1 MGLDQRLSLFPVL
14 VQDSCPLEVAW
25 DWTSDSPCSLS
36 WSRIR
41 VLWRLHGTGPATLPV
56 PCPGPGFVSS
66 GGCMGLDQRLSL
78 FPVLVQDSCPL
89 EVSWDWT
96 SDSPLSHLYICVQ
109 ILIWNGWSI
118 YATCCSL
125 YVYPSSLCTLLFQ
138 WSFGVTM
145 WEIFSGGRSPYP
157 GVGPFTLIRFLNEGG
172 RLDKSA
178 NAACSHEM

>member
-36 WSRIR
+36 WSRIC

-78 FPVLVQDSCPL
+78 IPSV
-89 EVSWDWT
+89 
-96 SDSPLSHLYICVQ
+96 H

-125 YVYPSSLCTLLFQ
+125 VYPSSFCTLLFQCHQ
-138 WSFGVTM
+138 WSFGVTI
-145 WEIFSGGRSPYP
+145 WEIFSGGRSPFP
-157 GVGPFTLIRFLNEGG
+157 GVDPFTLIRFLNEGG
-172 RLDKSA
+172 RLDKPD